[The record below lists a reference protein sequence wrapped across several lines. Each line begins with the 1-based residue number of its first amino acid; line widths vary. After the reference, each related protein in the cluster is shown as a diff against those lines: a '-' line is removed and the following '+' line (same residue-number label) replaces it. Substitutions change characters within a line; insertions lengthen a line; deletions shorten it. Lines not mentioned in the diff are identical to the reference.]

1 MHQRFFSVPDLK
13 PTLMSNQVTVCSL
26 CAAACSCI
34 LLKLMF
40 SRPKNVSSRKT
51 AEIEKKKPE
60 FVSCFSIF
68 LSVSFW
74 MLFFFCF
81 KSQGPT
87 LLSWTQH
94 VWRRERLFFCTV
106 RCVLFFLCAA
116 TFLSFA
122 NHGAFCSHRRC
133 LHVYFNFFFSCCSSP
148 LNSTNYCSSC
158 ACVCVRACVC
168 VWERVCV
175 RARSASKQ

>member
-1 MHQRFFSVPDLK
+1 MTRTRSFFVNTVLKCPPLEILGLNHRCKRKQLISRFMHQRFFFSVPDLK
-13 PTLMSNQVTVCSL
+13 PTLMSNLVTVCFL

-51 AEIEKKKPE
+51 AEIEKNPE
-60 FVSCFSIF
+60 FVSRFSIF
-68 LSVSFW
+68 QSVSFW
-74 MLFFFCF
+74 KLFFLFCF

-106 RCVLFFLCAA
+106 CCVFIRCAA
-116 TFLSFA
+116 TFLSFCKSWCFLQSSKVPA
-122 NHGAFCSHRRC
+122 C
-133 LHVYFNFFFSCCSSP
+133 LF
-148 LNSTNYCSSC
+148 
-158 ACVCVRACVC
+158 
-168 VWERVCV
+168 
-175 RARSASKQ
+175 